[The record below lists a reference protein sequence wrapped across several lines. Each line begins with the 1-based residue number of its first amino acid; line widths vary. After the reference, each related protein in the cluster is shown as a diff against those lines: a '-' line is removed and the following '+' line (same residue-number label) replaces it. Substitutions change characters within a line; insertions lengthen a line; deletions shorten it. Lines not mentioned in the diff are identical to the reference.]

1 MVPGASADPERVT
14 RAACHPEHEL
24 YCTFTQRDLLQTL
37 YSYEEM
43 RAFGKD
49 APVIRLPRVGANAS
63 GTSAA
68 ALGTSNGV
76 KNFKSCFNQFVLK
89 LSVGPRA

>member
-24 YCTFTQRDLLQTL
+24 YCTFTEHDLLQTL

-43 RAFGKD
+43 RAFGID
-49 APVIRLPRVGANAS
+49 VPVIRHPRVSVNAS
-63 GTSAA
+63 GTSVD
-68 ALGTSNGV
+68 ALGTRNDV
-76 KNFKSCFNQFVLK
+76 KNFKSCFNQLV
-89 LSVGPRA
+89 